1 MQFAKEVAI
10 ELSIRI
16 KVVENTV
23 LIKNATVLP
32 FTLQADGS
40 LNLEPQIADVFIEG
54 DRIAQIAPCIESAP
68 PSALV
73 VDAANHLLIPGFVN
87 AHAHSMEILEKGNHE
102 ALPLELW
109 MLYTYPP
116 LQSQHLD
123 PRLCYLRTLIGAMEM
138 VKYGGTTIQDDLL
151 ELPYVTPEIFDA
163 VAQAYVDVGMRVS
176 LSLHAINQP
185 LHHTVPYLSDFLP
198 ADVKQDL
205 EAIQGLPDDEWVD
218 LFRHIYQKWQGYQG
232 LVTTVLAPSAS
243 QRVTP
248 DLMHRIASLSEEYDV
263 PIHTHLLETRTQ
275 ALTGPELYGE
285 SVVAY
290 AKRHGILTHRT
301 AIAHGV
307 WLTPQDIELIAE
319 AKATVIH
326 NVVSNHRLCSGIA
339 PIRELMDAGV
349 NIALGTDGMSSNDSF
364 NLFDVIKAAGLVHS
378 AIDNPYDRYPKAA
391 DVLKWATYGGA
402 RSALLHHEIGA
413 IAPGMKA
420 DFVLYDLNTLSFT
433 PRHQLPIHLVYAEN
447 GSSIRKVFINGQL
460 VVDQG
465 QVLTVNEADIVAELQ
480 DRLPDYAVHRKQILQ
495 QAERIR
501 PAIEK
506 TLSTTLKQ
514 PLSIHRFSRPPL

>member
-1 MQFAKEVAI
+1 M
-10 ELSIRI
+10 
-16 KVVENTV
+16 ENTV

-32 FTLQADGS
+32 FTRRADGS
-40 LNLEPQIADVFIEG
+40 LDLEPQTADVLIEG
-54 DRIAQIAPCIESAP
+54 SRIAQVSPSIESAP
-68 PSALV
+68 SSASV
-73 VDAANHLLIPGFVN
+73 INAAEHLLIPGFVN

-102 ALPLELW
+102 ASPLELW

-116 LQSQHLD
+116 LRSQHLS
-123 PRLCYLRTLIGAMEM
+123 PRLCYLRTLIGALEM

-163 VAQAYVDVGMRVS
+163 VAQAYVDVGLRVS

-185 LHHTVPYLSDFLP
+185 LHHTVPYLSSFLP

-205 EAIQGLPDDEWVD
+205 EAAQGLSDDAWVD
-218 LFRHIYQKWQGYQG
+218 LFRQVYQKWQGYRG

-248 DLMHRIASLSEEYDV
+248 NLMHRIATLSEEYNV
-263 PIHTHLLETRTQ
+263 PIHTHLLETKTQ
-275 ALTGPELYGE
+275 AITGPELYGE

-339 PIRELMDAGV
+339 PIRELMEAGV
-349 NIALGTDGMSSNDSF
+349 NIALGSDGMSSNDSF
-364 NLFDVIKAAGLVHS
+364 NLFDVIKTAGLVHS
-378 AIDNPYDRYPKAA
+378 AMDSTPDRYPKAA

-402 RSALLHHEIGA
+402 RSALLHNEIGA

-433 PRHQLPIHLVYAEN
+433 PRYQLPIHLVYAES

-460 VVDQG
+460 VVDRG
-465 QVLTVNEADIVAELQ
+465 RVLTVNEADIVAELQ
-480 DRLPDYAVHRKQILQ
+480 DHLPEYAVHRKQILQ

-501 PAIEK
+501 PAVEK
-506 TLSTTLKQ
+506 MLSTALEQ
-514 PLSIHRFSRPPL
+514 PLAINRFSRPPHYAS